1 VFRNYSMT
9 YRGDLPDVIS
19 DISLT
24 IKAGEKVGV
33 CGRTGAGKSSLL
45 MVNFSCVYVYRGRA
59 KGRER
64 GSERKRKREREREEV
79 KERDS
84 SLLMVT
90 LYVYMY

>member
-1 VFRNYSMT
+1 VVFKNYSMT

-45 MVNFSCVYVYRGRA
+45 MVNFSCIYVCRGRGG
-59 KGRER
+59 GRE
-64 GSERKRKREREREEV
+64 SERKRKRKREREEV
-79 KERDS
+79 KAKDS

-90 LYVYMY
+90 LYVYM

>member
-1 VFRNYSMT
+1 MT

-64 GSERKRKREREREEV
+64 GSERKRKRERERGS
-79 KERDS
+79 ERKRFFALDGDF
-84 SLLMVT
+84 VCI
-90 LYVYMY
+90 YVLRERA